1 MRNRRPNWRLL
12 NLAIVASALSIPV
25 LGEEV
30 TLQTDSFV
38 TGGSAVI
45 VGDFVPGEHAGVRLT
60 SPCDGAIVEVQIGW
74 LSESGDTGQSFE
86 RAIHIYE
93 GSTFPTPGTELLVL
107 EGPVLTDGALN
118 QFRYLDDQGTVPINI
133 PISMGEQ
140 FYVTLEFEN
149 PTDILN
155 GTPSVFRDLDG
166 CHAQGNVLYAIPG
179 SWMDFCVYL
188 PGDLVIRAVIDCEE
202 MQGACCLSDGACVVL
217 TASDC
222 TTQGGT
228 YQGDGVSCSSV
239 ECPQPVQACCFEL
252 TGGCLDLTADD
263 CLTAGGIPA
272 GIGTEC
278 GTYVCFPI
286 GACCLPDA
294 TCQDGLSPEE
304 CAALAGVFQGDGTDC
319 ATTECPDPSGACCF
333 SAGGCLVLTEA
344 NCAVAAGTW
353 AGPGTDCADNNG
365 NGTADACESGCPN
378 PGSSGS
384 YCDADIDGSGDCLV
398 NLADLAQLLGHY
410 GMSSGATHDDG
421 DLEPP
426 GGDGDVDLADLAALL
441 GQYGDNCN

>member
-12 NLAIVASALSIPV
+12 NLTIVVLALPIAA

-30 TLQTDSFV
+30 TVQTDSFV

-45 VGDFVPGEHAGVRLT
+45 VGNFVPGEHAGVRLT
-60 SPCDGAIVEVQIGW
+60 SPCDGAIVAVQIGW
-74 LSESGDTGQSFE
+74 LSESGDTGQGFE

-179 SWMDFCVYL
+179 GWTDFCIILV
-188 PGDLVIRAVIDCEE
+188 GDLVIRAVIDCEE
-202 MQGACCLSDGACVVL
+202 MQGACCLSDGTCVVV
-217 TASDC
+217 TPSGCA
-222 TTQGGT
+222 TQDGT

-272 GIGTEC
+272 GVGTEC

-294 TCQDGLSPEE
+294 TCQDGLSPEG
-304 CAALAGVFQGDGTDC
+304 CAALEGVFQGDGTDC

-333 SAGGCLVLTEA
+333 STGGCLALTEA
-344 NCAVAAGTW
+344 NCAVAGGTW
-353 AGPGTDCADNNG
+353 TGPGTDCSDDNG
-365 NGTADACESGCPN
+365 NGTPDACESGCPN
-378 PGSSGS
+378 AGSSGS

-398 NLADLAQLLGHY
+398 NLADLAQLLSNY

-421 DLEPP
+421 DIDPP
-426 GGDGDVDLADLAALL
+426 GGDGDVDLGDLATLL
-441 GQYGDNCN
+441 SQYGDNCN